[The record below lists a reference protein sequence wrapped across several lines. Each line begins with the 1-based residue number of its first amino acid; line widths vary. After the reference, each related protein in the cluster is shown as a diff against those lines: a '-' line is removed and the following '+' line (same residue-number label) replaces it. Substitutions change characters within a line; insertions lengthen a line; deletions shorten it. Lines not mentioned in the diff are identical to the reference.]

1 MIGILVVTH
10 SRMAAELCRAAE
22 MILGPLDLLAAV
34 NIEPETS
41 VDAARNQVFEA
52 FRRVGAEGDGVLI
65 LTDLFGGTPTNISVE
80 LFAEGNVDILT
91 GVNLPMLLKGA
102 GLRLTCELDDLAA
115 QLAEY
120 ARTSI
125 IRPIELLR

>member
-22 MILGPLDLLAAV
+22 MILGPLDALAAV
-34 NIEPETS
+34 NIESDTS
-41 VDAARNQVFEA
+41 VDAAHNLVFEA
-52 FRRVGAEGDGVLI
+52 FRQVGADGHGVLI

-80 LFAEGNVDILT
+80 LFAEGNVDIIT

-102 GLRLTCELDDLAA
+102 NLRLTCELEELAT

-125 IRPIELLR
+125 IRPVELLR